1 MPEKFPVLPEAIEA
15 ELAAVAFGRLS
26 EVAVV
31 AGREVELTLVAK
43 LPGLGDGVRVVLVG
57 VDGVR
62 LPVVEAGLT
71 ELADELLGAGLV
83 VLACAIRAKASKDY
97 I

>member
-31 AGREVELTLVAK
+31 AGREVEQTLVAK

-57 VDGVR
+57 VPRADVHR
-62 LPVVEAGLT
+62 REDSVA
-71 ELADELLGAGLV
+71 ELATWTRFFFV
-83 VLACAIRAKASKDY
+83 WKKARFQK
-97 I
+97 